1 MVDKQTAADPEP
13 LYDMFTAVPDRYDRM
28 NRVMTWGMDVRW
40 RREAAR
46 LCLDAAPR
54 RVLDL
59 CCGTGDL
66 AIELLRQ
73 SKGSTSVT
81 ALDFS
86 QPMLDLAFRKAAR
99 AEFDLTLVRGDA
111 AQLPFSDRYFDTVGI
126 AFAFRNLTWKNP
138 HRAEHLAEMARVIAP
153 GGRLVIV
160 ESSQPSSPVIRIGFQ
175 GYLRWFV
182 GRAGAA
188 LSGTPGAYR
197 YLAESAAGFYTPAE
211 IERLLCDAGFQRVE
225 YRPMLLGAVGIHV
238 AVR

>member
-1 MVDKQTAADPEP
+1 MEGSQTSTDRKP
-13 LYDMFTAVPDRYDRM
+13 LYDMFTAVPDRYDPM
-28 NRVMTWGMDVRW
+28 NRLMTWGMDVRW

-46 LCLDAAPR
+46 LCLDSSPR

-66 AIELLRQ
+66 AFELSRQ
-73 SKGSTSVT
+73 SQGSTCIT
-81 ALDFS
+81 AVDFS

-99 AEFDLTLVRGDA
+99 AEFNLTLVRGDA
-111 AQLPFSDRYFDTVGI
+111 AQLPFADRAFDAVGI

-138 HRAEHLAEMARVIAP
+138 HRAEHIAEMARVLAP

-160 ESSQPSSPVIRIGFQ
+160 ESSQPASAVVRLGFRS
-175 GYLRWFV
+175 YLRWFI
-182 GRAGAA
+182 GGAGAA

-197 YLAESAAGFYTPAE
+197 YLAQSAAQFYTPAE
-211 IERLLCDAGFQRVE
+211 IELMLRDAGFQRVE

-238 AVR
+238 ATR